1 MNKYLNMLIVVML
14 LMVTALNVAA
24 EDFDN
29 EAFGIT
35 SVTIENVEFDSE
47 DIAEGE
53 IFAPVYLDS
62 MLEVVVEWKGDEN
75 LSETI
80 EAKIEVEF
88 DGEDQDTE
96 YFDVK
101 ANHIGA
107 TSVFEIEIDDDEDL
121 VGIETLTVTMKD
133 KEGNFDDV
141 EVVIRLDIVKE
152 DNLVEIYDVNF
163 RNGLQ
168 LNAGEVF
175 IASVGI
181 SNEGYDK
188 EDDVYV
194 KMSIP
199 ELGLTTRTDRFD
211 LYTDRDAN
219 EEEYSKFHKQ
229 LFMQMPLNV
238 PSGVYDVYFTVY
250 FDDGDEAREVVYS
263 LIVGSGQAYD
273 SQITMDSEYQVTS
286 AGKAIVYK
294 VLFANPNVDYNV
306 VVEGL
311 DFGTYEVRTEDNTAY
326 VFVSVDED
334 ASNGEYAFNV
344 VVKAGSNVLEDFA
357 VTTKVTEGNSDVSYS
372 SVKQGLEIGFAVL
385 LVILVILGI
394 ILVAKRLGKGD
405 EIEEPMLDEDQTYY

>member
-1 MNKYLNMLIVVML
+1 MNKYLKLLTVMML
-14 LMVTALNVAA
+14 LFVTAFNVQA

-29 EAFGIT
+29 NAYGIT
-35 SVTIENVEFDSE
+35 AVHIEDVEFDAD

-53 IFAPVYLDS
+53 IFAPVFLDS
-62 MLEVVVEWKGDEN
+62 VIEVVVEWKGDEN
-75 LSETI
+75 LSETV

-101 ANHIGA
+101 ANHIGS
-107 TSVFEIEIDDDEDL
+107 TTVFEIEIDDDEDL
-121 VGIETLTVTMKD
+121 VGLETLKITMKD
-133 KEGNFDDV
+133 KEGDFDNV
-141 EVVIRLDIVKE
+141 EVNIKLDVVKE

-168 LNAGEVF
+168 LNAGEIF
-175 IASVGI
+175 AASVGVA
-181 SNEGYDK
+181 NEGYDF
-188 EDDVYV
+188 EEDVYV

-199 ELGLTTRTDRFD
+199 ELGLMTRTDRFD
-211 LYTDRDAN
+211 LYTERVADD
-219 EEEYSKFHKQ
+219 EEYSKLHKQ
-229 LFMQMPLNV
+229 MFMQLPLNV
-238 PSGVYDVYFTVY
+238 PSGVYDVVFTVY
-250 FDDGDEAREVVYS
+250 FDDADETREVVYS

-273 SQITMDSEYQVTS
+273 SQIAMDSEYQVTS

-294 VLFANPNVDYNV
+294 VLFENPNVDYEV

-311 DFGTYEVRTEDNTAY
+311 DFGTSEVRYEDGMAY
-326 VFVSVDED
+326 LFVSVDED
-334 ASNGEYAFNV
+334 AANGEYGFDV
-344 VVKAGSNVLEDFA
+344 LVKAGSNVLESFE
-357 VTTKVTEGNSDVSYS
+357 VTTKVAEGNDVNYS

>member
-1 MNKYLNMLIVVML
+1 MNKYLKMLTVVML
-14 LMVTALNVAA
+14 LMVTSFNVQA
-24 EDFDN
+24 EEFSND
-29 EAFGIT
+29 AFGIT

-47 DIAEGE
+47 DVAEGE

-62 MLEVVVEWKGDEN
+62 ILEVVVEWKGDER
-75 LSETI
+75 LIDTI
-80 EAKIEVEF
+80 EAKIEFEF
-88 DGEDQDTE
+88 DGDDQDTE

-121 VGIETLTVTMKD
+121 VGLQNLVITMKD

-141 EVVIRLDIVKE
+141 EVVIKLDIVKE

-168 LNAGEVF
+168 LNAGEIF
-175 IASVGI
+175 IASVGV
-181 SNEGYDK
+181 SNEGYDQ
-188 EDDVYV
+188 EEDVYV

-211 LYTDRDAN
+211 LYTERTADD
-219 EEEYSKFHKQ
+219 EEYSKLHKQ

-250 FDDGDEAREVVYS
+250 FDDGDETRETVYS
-263 LIVGSGQAYD
+263 IIVGSGQTYD

-294 VLFANPNVDYNV
+294 VLFDNSNVDYDV

-334 ASNGEYAFNV
+334 AANGEYSFNV
-344 VVKAGSNVLEDFA
+344 VVKAGLNVLEDFE
-357 VTTKVTEGNSDVSYS
+357 VTTKVAEGNSDVSYS
-372 SVKQGLEIGFAVL
+372 NVKQGLEIGFAVL

-394 ILVAKRLGKGD
+394 VLVAKRLGKGD